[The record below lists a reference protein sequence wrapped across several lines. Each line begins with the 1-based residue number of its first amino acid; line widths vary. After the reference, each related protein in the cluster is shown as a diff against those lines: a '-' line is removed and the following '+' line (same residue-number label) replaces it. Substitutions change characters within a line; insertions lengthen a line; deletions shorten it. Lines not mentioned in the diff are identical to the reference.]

1 MFPDPAASHGD
12 TSRLPTSRREWA
24 ALLSML
30 GIRPSKGMGQNFL
43 FERGVVQKLVRHAD
57 VRPDETVVEVG
68 PGLGILTEE
77 LLRHARRVIAV
88 ELDAGLAVHLRATFG
103 DGPRFTLVEADAL
116 AVDWGEVVPPG
127 EPWAVA
133 ANLPYSVGSAVLRRL
148 LETPR
153 RPERLTVMLQLE
165 VAQRLVAK
173 PPDMSVLSVATQFYA
188 DARIA
193 FRVPPGVFIP
203 PPTVESAVAVLDT
216 KRDLP
221 LPADL
226 HGRFFRIVNAGFR
239 QKRKQVA
246 NSLASELGL
255 AKDAVAAWL
264 TGAGIDPMRR
274 AQTLSVDEWVAL
286 TLAAPDDLGT

>member
-1 MFPDPAASHGD
+1 
-12 TSRLPTSRREWA
+12 
-24 ALLSML
+24 ML

-88 ELDAGLAVHLRATFG
+88 ELDAGLAAHLRHTFG
-103 DGPRFTLVEADAL
+103 DDPRFTLVEGDAL
-116 AVDWGEVVPPG
+116 DVDWGAVVPPG

-148 LETPR
+148 LETPH

-165 VAQRLVAK
+165 VAQRLVAH
-173 PPDMSVLSVATQFYA
+173 PPQMSVLSVATQFYA

-193 FRVPPGVFIP
+193 FRVAPGVFIP

-221 LPADL
+221 LPPDL
-226 HGRFFRIVNAGFR
+226 HERFFRIVNAGFR

-246 NSLASELGL
+246 NSLASELAL
-255 AKDAVAAWL
+255 PKDNVAAWL
-264 TGAGIDPMRR
+264 ERAGIDPMRR
-274 AQTLSVDEWVAL
+274 AQTLSVAEWVAL
-286 TLAAPDDLGT
+286 TLAAPPGIA